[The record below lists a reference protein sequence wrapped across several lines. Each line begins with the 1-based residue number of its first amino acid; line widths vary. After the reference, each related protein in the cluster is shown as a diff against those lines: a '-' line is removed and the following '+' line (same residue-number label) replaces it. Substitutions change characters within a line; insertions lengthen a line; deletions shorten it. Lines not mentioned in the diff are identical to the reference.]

1 MNKFSEK
8 ICLEE
13 VQKMK
18 NEIRE
23 FYGIISLCSLVAAAL
38 LTALWGITG
47 SLVFAPFVMALG
59 VVFIAT
65 LQVYTAPYKA
75 GRIIDFKKDAKV
87 NKAA

>member
-1 MNKFSEK
+1 MYKLSEK

-13 VQKMK
+13 VLKMK
-18 NEIRE
+18 NEIRS
-23 FYGIISLCSLVAAAL
+23 FYGIISFCSLFAAAL

-47 SLVFAPFVMALG
+47 NLVFAPFVMALG

-75 GRIIDFKKDAKV
+75 GRIVDFKKNAKV
-87 NKAA
+87 KKAA